1 MTDSRQ
7 QPVSLTRWWRRFGL
21 PLLGKEIA
29 ELAVRKR
36 MYVERVA
43 VGAAMYLG
51 AYLMFADLLP
61 SRSQSALGL
70 LGRGREMFD
79 RLVLLQ
85 FGAVYLFMPVLMA
98 GTIAG
103 EKERNTLVTLF
114 VTRLSPAT
122 ILLEKLLSRLIV
134 MGTYLLLSMP
144 VVALTYGLGG
154 VGQSELWLT
163 YWMLALTCM
172 QVGVLGLWSST
183 YCHTTVGALAMT
195 YAVGICVIG
204 LCCFNNPL
212 AAVRWADRE
221 IATNS
226 SLELATIGH
235 SFIGITVTA
244 AFFFAALATLWDR
257 AFATPRN
264 LLLEFFRG
272 LDRFFKKLNAGF
284 GGIELVRDD
293 VALPEAH
300 PVSWR
305 ETRKKS
311 LGTVRYLFRILV
323 AIEIPLL
330 AVLTW
335 TIDSDIMHRRSVDD
349 GMFLFLWPVSVL
361 LVAVHASSL
370 IAGERTKQTLDVLL
384 ASPMPGREVVRQKF
398 HSVGRLILVLC
409 VPFWTIYGLEWRTM
423 DFGVQWPNAPT
434 ALNVICGVVAPV
446 VCLSLAG
453 WIAMW
458 CGLRFHRQVRAGFVS
473 LVLVTGWALVPWVL
487 FNEVWFGFGTSGTRP
502 WLTLLSPAGIV
513 FLERSTS
520 LASLPG
526 RGWPIFAGNFLGY
539 VACLWWIRRQCLNN
553 ADRYLGRC

>member
-1 MTDSRQ
+1 
-7 QPVSLTRWWRRFGL
+7 
-21 PLLGKEIA
+21 
-29 ELAVRKR
+29 

-43 VGAAMYLG
+43 VGAAMYLA
-51 AYLMFADLLP
+51 AYLMFSDLLP

-122 ILLEKLLSRLIV
+122 ILVEKLLSRLIV

-144 VVALTYGLGG
+144 LVALTYGLGG
-154 VGQSELWLT
+154 VGQAEMWVT
-163 YWMLALTCM
+163 YWMLLLTCV
-172 QVGVLGLWSST
+172 QVGLLGLWCST
-183 YCHTTVGALAMT
+183 FFHTTVGALAMT
-195 YAVGICVIG
+195 YIVGVVSIG
-204 LCCFNNPL
+204 CCFLNSPL
-212 AAVRWADRE
+212 ALMTAIRDPGSVGDTVQAAVVYTGVSA
-221 IATNS
+221 IVAV
-226 SLELATIGH
+226 AY
-235 SFIGITVTA
+235 
-244 AFFFAALATLWDR
+244 FASALVVLWDR

-272 LDRFFKKLNAGF
+272 LDRFFKDLNTLT

-293 VALPEAH
+293 VALPEDS

-335 TIDSDIMHRRSVDD
+335 TLDSSIETRREVDNV
-349 GMFLFLWPVSVL
+349 LFALLWPVSVL
-361 LVAVHASSL
+361 LVAVHAASL

-384 ASPMPGREVVRQKF
+384 ASPLTGAEVVRQKF
-398 HSVGRLILVLC
+398 QSVGRLVLVLC
-409 VPFWTIYGLEWRTM
+409 VPFWTIGVIEWRTAETTPWSSWSHHA
-423 DFGVQWPNAPT
+423 FV
-434 ALNVICGVVAPV
+434 NVLCLAMSPV
-446 VCLSLAG
+446 VLLPVAG
-453 WIAMW
+453 WVAMW
-458 CGLRFHRQVRAGFVS
+458 CGLRFYRQIRAATVAIALLAAWG
-473 LVLVTGWALVPWVL
+473 LVPWLV
-487 FNEVWFGFGTSGTRP
+487 FGQGDWLGLGAAGR
-502 WLTLLSPAGIV
+502 WLTLAGPSGIV
-513 FLERSTS
+513 ILERSGS
-520 LASLPG
+520 LATLAG
-526 RGWPIFAGNFLGY
+526 HGWPIVIGNFLGY
-539 VACLWWIRRQCLNN
+539 ATCLWWIRRQCLRH
-553 ADRYLGRC
+553 ADRLLGRC

>member
-1 MTDSRQ
+1 MFLRST
-7 QPVSLTRWWRRFGL
+7 LNRFGL

-36 MYVERVA
+36 MYVERVT
-43 VGAAMYLG
+43 VGLAMYLA

-61 SRSQSALGL
+61 SFSQSSLGL

-144 VVALTYGLGG
+144 LVALTYGLGG
-154 VGQSELWLT
+154 VGQTELWLT
-163 YWMLALTCM
+163 YWMLLLTCV
-172 QVGVLGLWSST
+172 QVGTLGLACST
-183 YCHTTVGALAMT
+183 FFHTTVGALAMT
-195 YAVGICVIG
+195 YVVGTFAIG
-204 LCCFNNPL
+204 CCFLNSPL
-212 AAVRWADRE
+212 A
-221 IATNS
+221 
-226 SLELATIGH
+226 LLATVK
-235 SFIGITVTA
+235 SSASESLQVTA
-244 AFFFAALATLWDR
+244 FGYTFGSAIVTAIFFFAAMGILWER

-264 LLLEFFRG
+264 LLLELFRS
-272 LDRFFKKLNAGF
+272 LDAFFKDLNRLT
-284 GGIELVRDD
+284 GGIELVSDD
-293 VALPEAH
+293 VALPEEH

-330 AVLTW
+330 AILTW
-335 TIDSDIMHRRSVDD
+335 TVDAGISERRQTDD
-349 GMFLFLWPVSVL
+349 VLLAMLWPVSLL
-361 LVAVHASSL
+361 LVVVHASSL

-384 ASPMPGREVVRQKF
+384 ASPMPGRELVRQKF
-398 HSVGRLILVLC
+398 HSVGRLIVVLC
-409 VPFWTIYGLEWRTM
+409 VPFWTIFGLEWRTR
-423 DFGVQWPNAPT
+423 DYSPYWPDNSG
-434 ALNVICGVVAPV
+434 LNMICGAAAPV
-446 VCLSLAG
+446 VCLPLAG

-458 CGLRFHRQVRAGFVS
+458 SGLRFHRQVRAAFVAI
-473 LVLVTGWALVPWVL
+473 VLVAAWALVPWLL
-487 FNEVWFGFGTSGTRP
+487 FNEVWFGFGSSGTQP
-502 WLTLLSPAGIV
+502 WFTLLSPAGIV
-513 FLERSTS
+513 LRERSTS
-520 LASLPG
+520 LGSLPG
-526 RGWPIFAGNFLGY
+526 HGWPIVAGNFLVY
-539 VACLWWIRRQCLNN
+539 VGCLWWIRRQCLKN